1 MNFLTASSAS
11 LNSII
16 LSIAKILRTIVNA
29 PWYVRNEDLRKDLK
43 IPTVKDEIA
52 RYGKKYKERLVTH
65 PNQLVAETNKT
76 IIERRQKKKH
86 PADLTIEIQ

>member
-16 LSIAKILRTIVNA
+16 LSIAKILRIIVNA

-43 IPTVKDEIA
+43 IPTIKDEIA

-76 IIERRQKKKH
+76 IIERRLKKKH